1 MVAKPVTGS
10 TIPDPSVVALPPEGV
25 ATNVTVPVGLI
36 ALAATEASGVTFTV
50 RVIFVPAATV
60 RDGVTRRSDV
70 SMDVLA

>member
-10 TIPDPSVVALPPEGV
+10 TIPAPNVVALPPDGV
-25 ATNVTVPVGLI
+25 ATNVTVPVGKI
-36 ALAATEASGVTFTV
+36 ALAATEASGVTLTV
-50 RVIFVPAATV
+50 RVILVPAATV